1 MAPVKAP
8 LPAPFE
14 PSAHE
19 HVDAALGP
27 LPTAQTVGDLIDA
40 RKCSTGPTTT
50 LNVQIAAE
58 INCALPQ
65 AFAPIGHIPNISL
78 GYGANPMMQAPA
90 ATALE
95 RAAARSPWLVMRVN
109 STWRSPLQQFILK
122 SWEGSCGVGLA
133 ANPGRSQHESGL
145 ALDIPLESVYEFHD
159 DLKAEGW
166 RWFCDATNQ
175 GFANGCRDVPHY
187 TASAGGRDMR
197 ALGLRAFGR
206 LWNRAHP
213 DDPIPVDG
221 RFSKRTAARMRR
233 APLSGFPTGT
243 TCGQSLPMAHSDRP
257 FDDVPPSSPYRTA
270 IEAHAEL
277 WGSCGEEGSR
287 RFCPSEGVTRGELA
301 VIVAQA
307 MGLAP
312 GAQRVDDVDPGSAQA
327 RAIGAVVQAGIT
339 QGCVVQERP
348 QQSGALLSRGA
359 GDLGTTGGVVGQGKP
374 LDAGA
379 PGGALARCGGRA
391 SPGVAHRGGH
401 ARWDDARVPG
411 WATVLPAVAL
421 EPGPNGAVSGR
432 CGACGVALKGGGAVS

>member
-1 MAPVKAP
+1 
-8 LPAPFE
+8 
-14 PSAHE
+14 
-19 HVDAALGP
+19 
-27 LPTAQTVGDLIDA
+27 
-40 RKCSTGPTTT
+40 
-50 LNVQIAAE
+50 
-58 INCALPQ
+58 
-65 AFAPIGHIPNISL
+65 
-78 GYGANPMMQAPA
+78 
-90 ATALE
+90 
-95 RAAARSPWLVMRVN
+95 
-109 STWRSPLQQFILK
+109 
-122 SWEGSCGVGLA
+122 
-133 ANPGRSQHESGL
+133 
-145 ALDIPLESVYEFHD
+145 
-159 DLKAEGW
+159 
-166 RWFCDATNQ
+166 
-175 GFANGCRDVPHY
+175 
-187 TASAGGRDMR
+187 MR

-312 GAQRVDDVDPGSAQA
+312 GAQRFDDVDPGSAQA

-348 QQSGALLSRGA
+348 QQSGARFCPEAQVTWGQLAAWLARANHLTLVRPVGLWPDVGAEHPQASHIEAVTHAGMMRGCRGGRRFCPQWRLSRA
-359 GDLGTTGGVVGQGKP
+359 RMAQFLV
-374 LDAGA
+374 DAG
-379 PGGALARCGGRA
+379 LVA
-391 SPGVAHRGGH
+391 SP
-401 ARWDDARVPG
+401 
-411 WATVLPAVAL
+411 
-421 EPGPNGAVSGR
+421 
-432 CGACGVALKGGGAVS
+432 